1 MPIELGSL
9 SVGFVAG
16 GIIVGIANHFLSKS
30 RSKEAARISE
40 FNKAAFLFR
49 DAFLPEITFLR
60 HNASIGSLGSSNDLG
75 ELLRFGYI
83 HRHLKALE
91 VFKPYLLPKERGNID
106 KVWQE
111 YCCHPDNPNIPFF
124 EQYSWKVVNKGK
136 DYEKQ
141 LKALALSRIEKIL
154 EFAKPK

>member
-1 MPIELGSL
+1 MKTIAIEILTSPAFPLITLFLGFLVGHRL
-9 SVGFVAG
+9 SIG
-16 GIIVGIANHFLSKS
+16 
-30 RSKEAARISE
+30 RDQRQE
-40 FNKAAFLFR
+40 FNKAAAIFR

-60 HNASIGSLGSSNDLG
+60 HNANIGGLGSSNDLG

-91 VFKPYLLPKERGNID
+91 IFKPYLLPKKRGDID
-106 KVWQE
+106 KAWQE
-111 YCCHPDNPNIPFF
+111 YCCHPDNQNAPFF
-124 EQYSWKVVNKGK
+124 EQYSWKVANKGK

-141 LKALALSRIEKIL
+141 LKILALNNIEKIL

>member
-1 MPIELGSL
+1 MKTIAIEILTSPAFPLITLFLGFLVGHRL
-9 SVGFVAG
+9 SIG
-16 GIIVGIANHFLSKS
+16 
-30 RSKEAARISE
+30 RDQRQE
-40 FNKAAFLFR
+40 FNKAAAIFR

-60 HNASIGSLGSSNDLG
+60 HNANIGGLGSSNDLD

-91 VFKPYLLPKERGNID
+91 IFKPYLLPKKGEDID
-106 KVWQE
+106 KAWQE
-111 YCCHPDNPNIPFF
+111 YCCHPDNQNVPFF
-124 EQYSWKVVNKGK
+124 EQYSWKVANKGK

-141 LKALALSRIEKIL
+141 LKILALNNIEKIL